1 MKLSEPNIRL
11 VINDQEEL
19 SMKLFAFSWMDGEL
33 CEPFQE
39 LGKMAAQLEE
49 ENAALKR
56 GAQDIRDISGTEWG
70 RREMDSPWGKALFLI
85 MQKCEALLADTQ
97 ESE

>member
-1 MKLSEPNIRL
+1 MMKLNER
-11 VINDQEEL
+11 INDII
-19 SMKLFAFSWMDGEL
+19 
-33 CEPFQE
+33 
-39 LGKMAAQLEE
+39 GKIRHFIPVTDTADEIAQLEE

-56 GAQDIRDISGTEWG
+56 GVQDIRDISGTEWG

-85 MQKCEALLADTQ
+85 MQKCEALLADTK